1 MRFGEYSSGRR
12 PTFGPPPF
20 RQWGEIEFLEKISL
34 LAAFGAGF
42 ASFISPCV
50 LPLVPGYIS
59 FVSGVSLESMRGGE
73 GAGTAARG
81 SMRKIIPNSLLF
93 ILGFSVV
100 FVALGA
106 SATFLGQFL
115 VEKMNIFS
123 KIAGVVVIIF
133 GLHVMGVFRI
143 PFLQYEKRF
152 HAGSK
157 PLGLAGSFL
166 VGLAFAFGWTPCIGP
181 ILGAILAFAS
191 TQENVKEGIYLLSA
205 YSLGLGLPF
214 FLTAL
219 AMNTFLSLSKGIKAH
234 FRIVEVV
241 SGILLVLVGILIL
254 TNSLQRLAFLLP
266 FGQ

>member
-1 MRFGEYSSGRR
+1 V
-12 PTFGPPPF
+12 
-20 RQWGEIEFLEKISL
+20 EKVSL

-42 ASFISPCV
+42 VSFISPCV

-59 FVSGVSLESMRGGE
+59 FVSGVSLESMREERGE
-73 GAGTAARG
+73 GVAARR
-81 SMRKIIPNSLLF
+81 STMKIVANSLLF

-106 SATFLGQFL
+106 SATFIGQFL
-115 VEKMNIFS
+115 VEKLSLFS
-123 KIAGVVVIIF
+123 KIAGVVVIVF

-152 HAGSK
+152 HARSR
-157 PLGLAGSFL
+157 PLGLMGSFL

-191 TQENVKEGIYLLSA
+191 TKETVAEGVYLLSA

-214 FLTAL
+214 FATGL
-219 AMNTFLSLSKGIKAH
+219 AMNSFLSLSKGIKAH
-234 FRIVEVV
+234 FRTVEIV

-254 TNSLQRLAFLLP
+254 TNSLQRLGFMLP
-266 FGQ
+266 MGE

>member
-1 MRFGEYSSGRR
+1 MEGES
-12 PTFGPPPF
+12 
-20 RQWGEIEFLEKISL
+20 LEKVSL

-42 ASFISPCV
+42 VSFISPCV

-59 FVSGVSLESMRGGE
+59 FVSGVSLDSLREERRKE
-73 GAGTAARG
+73 EAARG
-81 SMRKIIPNSLLF
+81 SMRKIVSNSLLF

-115 VEKMNIFS
+115 VEKLALFS
-123 KIAGVVVIIF
+123 KIAGIVVIVF

-143 PFLQYEKRF
+143 PFLQYERRF
-152 HAGSK
+152 HASSK
-157 PLGLAGSFL
+157 PLGLVGSFL

-191 TQENVKEGIYLLSA
+191 TQETVKEGIYLLSA
-205 YSLGLGLPF
+205 YSLGLGIPF
-214 FLTAL
+214 LATGL
-219 AMNTFLSLSKGIKAH
+219 AMNSFLRLSKGIKAH
-234 FRIVEVV
+234 FRTVEVV
-241 SGILLVLVGILIL
+241 SGILLVVVGILIL
-254 TNSLQRLAFLLP
+254 TNSLQRLGFMLP

>member
-1 MRFGEYSSGRR
+1 MGGRV
-12 PTFGPPPF
+12 
-20 RQWGEIEFLEKISL
+20 LEEVSL

-42 ASFISPCV
+42 LSFISPCV

-59 FVSGVSLESMRGGE
+59 FISGVSLEAMREESGE
-73 GAGTAARG
+73 GRTG
-81 SMRKIIPNSLLF
+81 SGSLSKIVPNSLLF

-115 VEKMNIFS
+115 VDKLSILS
-123 KIAGVVVIIF
+123 KIAGVVVIVF

-143 PFLQYEKRF
+143 RFLQYERRF
-152 HAGSK
+152 HARSK
-157 PLGLAGSFL
+157 PLGLLGSFL

-191 TQENVKEGIYLLSA
+191 TQETVKEGIYLLSA

-214 FLTAL
+214 FATGL
-219 AMNTFLSLSKGIKAH
+219 AMNSFLGISKSIKAH
-234 FRIVEVV
+234 FRTVEIV
-241 SGILLVLVGILIL
+241 SGLLLVAVGILIL
-254 TNSLQRLAFLLP
+254 TNSLQRLGFMLP